1 MKRIMSSL
9 VGMCLLLWSS
19 MLVPAGES
27 GRPGKTVAIPD
38 GTEISAV
45 TTETLSS
52 KTANEDDPVNFRVDA
67 DVIVDGSVVIAKGT
81 LVKGIVSNA
90 KKSGHFGHGGQ
101 LNVRLESTETVD
113 KQKIRVRAAKG
124 RSGDE
129 KTGTTIALVV
139 LFGPIGLLKKG
150 KNAEIKE
157 GTKITVYTDEEKT
170 VHIPD
175 IP

>member
-27 GRPGKTVAIPD
+27 GPGKTVVIPD

-81 LVKGIVSNA
+81 LIKGVVSNS

-101 LNVRLESTETVD
+101 LNVRLEST
-113 KQKIRVRAAKG
+113 
-124 RSGDE
+124 
-129 KTGTTIALVV
+129 
-139 LFGPIGLLKKG
+139 
-150 KNAEIKE
+150 
-157 GTKITVYTDEEKT
+157 
-170 VHIPD
+170 
-175 IP
+175 